1 MSDKKIL
8 HVIVRDNSS
17 DEESDLDIVCV
28 GPNRNSQEENE
39 IVDTGAVRGWIGL
52 TKDEM
57 QKLIDDAG
65 SKAHHVYAL
74 VPR

>member
-17 DEESDLDIVCV
+17 DEENDFDIVSV
-28 GPNRNSQEENE
+28 GSNRNSQEENE
-39 IVDTGAVRGWIGL
+39 IVDTGAVRGWIAL

-65 SKAHHVYAL
+65 SKVHHVYAL